1 MKISSNIE
9 LAENNYPGFYHVV
22 NSNEVHSFETFIKA
36 HENYCDAI
44 IYEERLK
51 TNFKPEIVRISGIKI
66 PTPPPVT
73 YTYYDSE
80 AGMQN
85 EKFYMLNLII
95 EYIENFNAINDST
108 GTIYQNGKEL
118 LRYENINN
126 NLIWKSIN

>member
-1 MKISSNIE
+1 MKISQNIE
-9 LAENNYPGFYHVV
+9 LAENNYPGMYHVV

-36 HENYCDAI
+36 HEDYCDAI

-51 TNFKPEIVRISGIKI
+51 TGFKPEIVRISGIKI

-95 EYIENFNAINDST
+95 EYIENFNAINDSS
-108 GTIYQNGKEL
+108 GTIYQDGIEL